1 LNGKKIS
8 YFPTIQ
14 ADDSHLGVLPA
25 IAGFLNTHM
34 LNKPQ
39 APSAIK
45 NRKNKKTLIY
55 VRILMRS
62 L

>member
-1 LNGKKIS
+1 VLKSFEWKKIS

-45 NRKNKKTLIY
+45 NRKNKNVDL
-55 VRILMRS
+55 S
-62 L
+62 

>member
-45 NRKNKKTLIY
+45 NRKNKK
-55 VRILMRS
+55 R
-62 L
+62 